1 MGILMA
7 LKTSVRVGEAS
18 PDFLKAK
25 DQAWLSSARE
35 AMDPWELC
43 GHCYSSTAFQEAFK
57 CRGSLMSI
65 SGVGAKG
72 VTRHPGDS

>member
-43 GHCYSSTAFQEAFK
+43 GH
-57 CRGSLMSI
+57 
-65 SGVGAKG
+65 
-72 VTRHPGDS
+72 